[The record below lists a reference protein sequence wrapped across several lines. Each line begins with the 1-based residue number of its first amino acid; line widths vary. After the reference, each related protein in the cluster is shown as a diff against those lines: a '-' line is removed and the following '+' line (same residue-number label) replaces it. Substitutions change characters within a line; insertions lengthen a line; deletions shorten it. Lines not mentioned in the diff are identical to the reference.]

1 MGGAN
6 LINKKID
13 VIATTISGSIK
24 DWGKVK
30 HIVPLFKKYG
40 FDNVSLFTVD
50 SHAKVRKITRECIES
65 GSRIIISAGGS
76 GTFNSTLEGCCDSGI
91 DLNEIML
98 GFLRKGSADLIGKTL
113 GMPDD
118 IDEAIKVFVNSING
132 NKTIKCDIIH
142 AESEEGDEAPRH
154 FVGYGG
160 AEIFGGIPYYTE
172 NRFIKYYKGIFSQLF
187 GDLGPFF
194 IGASLACLERTSK
207 SLLRGKTKWQ
217 IIVDDK
223 LVSENIYQVF
233 IIVNGDLGKDLPLAR
248 SVPLGSG
255 DFYLFALKDL
265 GLLKLPGQFKNTW
278 NASVLDNPSK
288 WGFESYCIK
297 KSLKLKPTTVGSF
310 SVNTDGSTM
319 QCYKSVNFHINN
331 QINLISKKN
340 SI

>member
-1 MGGAN
+1 M
-6 LINKKID
+6 KSPKID

-40 FDNVSLFTVD
+40 FDDVSLFSVD
-50 SHAKVRKITRECIES
+50 SHADVRKKTAECLKN

-76 GTFNSTLEGCCDSGI
+76 GTFNSALEGCCDSGI
-91 DLNEIML
+91 DPNDIDL

-118 IDEAIKVFVNSING
+118 IEEAIQVFVDSIMAD
-132 NKTIKCDIIH
+132 KTIKCDIIV
-142 AESEEGDEAPRH
+142 AESEGDAAIPRH

-160 AEIFGGIPYYTE
+160 AEIFGDIPTYTE
-172 NRFIKYYKGIFSQLF
+172 NKFIKYYKGILGQLF

-194 IGASLACLERTSK
+194 VGASIACVAKTSK
-207 SLLRGKTKWQ
+207 SIFRGKRKWK
-217 IIVDDK
+217 IFIDDK
-223 LVSENIYQVF
+223 PVSENYYQAL

-255 DFYLFALKDL
+255 DFYIFGIRDI
-265 GLLKLPGQFKNTW
+265 GLLKLPGQFKHTW
-278 NASVLDNPSK
+278 NASVLDDPDK

-297 KSLKLKPTTVGSF
+297 NSLKLIPEIGNKF
-310 SVNTDGSTM
+310 NVNIDGSTLEC
-319 QCYKSVNFHINN
+319 QNSVHFRIIN
-331 QINLISKKN
+331 QINLITH
-340 SI
+340 I